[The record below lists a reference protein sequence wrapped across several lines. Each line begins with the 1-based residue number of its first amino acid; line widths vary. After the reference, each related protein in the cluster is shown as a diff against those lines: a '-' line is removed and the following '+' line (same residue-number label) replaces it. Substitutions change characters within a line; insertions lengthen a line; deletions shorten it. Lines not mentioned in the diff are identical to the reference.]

1 MLGMAERVEVVVIG
15 AGQAGLAVSHEL
27 TQRGIE
33 HVLLERNRVGQ
44 SWRTR
49 WESFCLVTPNWF
61 IQLPGGSYDGPD
73 PDGFM
78 LRDDIVAHL
87 ERYAA
92 SFDAP
97 VREGV
102 TVNVV
107 EPLPAGGLLLRTSVG
122 DLHASTVVVATG
134 TYRTPHRP
142 AGAGSLPE
150 SLSVIDAESY
160 RNPESL
166 PEGAVLI
173 VGSGQTGCQ
182 LAEELHQAGRE
193 VILACGRAPWAPR
206 QIDGRDLV
214 RWLVETPFLNQTVA
228 DLPSPMAR
236 LIANVQTT
244 GRDGGHDLHYRVLQ
258 AQGVTLAGHFR
269 GVEHGRVQFAPDLTQ
284 SVAFGDDR
292 YRDIRKLLRTSRQ
305 ARGLAA
311 PNLPDPEPF
320 TADPPDQLDV
330 DRFGTVIFTAGFR
343 PDYPSWVKPPGCF
356 DELGFPIQ
364 TDGASFVIPGLYFL
378 GTHFLRTRKSSLLAG
393 VGEDA
398 VTVAQAIATR

>member
-1 MLGMAERVEVVVIG
+1 
-15 AGQAGLAVSHEL
+15 
-27 TQRGIE
+27 
-33 HVLLERNRVGQ
+33 
-44 SWRTR
+44 
-49 WESFCLVTPNWF
+49 
-61 IQLPGGSYDGPD
+61 
-73 PDGFM
+73 
-78 LRDDIVAHL
+78 
-87 ERYAA
+87 
-92 SFDAP
+92 
-97 VREGV
+97 
-102 TVNVV
+102 
-107 EPLPAGGLLLRTSVG
+107 
-122 DLHASTVVVATG
+122 
-134 TYRTPHRP
+134 
-142 AGAGSLPE
+142 
-150 SLSVIDAESY
+150 
-160 RNPESL
+160 
-166 PEGAVLI
+166 
-173 VGSGQTGCQ
+173 
-182 LAEELHQAGRE
+182 
-193 VILACGRAPWAPR
+193 
-206 QIDGRDLV
+206 
-214 RWLVETPFLNQTVA
+214 
-228 DLPSPMAR
+228 MAR

-269 GVEHGRVQFAPDLTQ
+269 GVEHGRVQFAPDLAQ

-364 TDGASFVIPGLYFL
+364 TDGASSVIPGLYFL

>member
-1 MLGMAERVEVVVIG
+1 MLGMAERVEVVIIG
-15 AGQAGLAVSHEL
+15 AGQAGLAASHEL
-27 TQRGIE
+27 SQRGME
-33 HVLLERNRVGQ
+33 HVVLERNRIGQ

-49 WESFCLVTPNWF
+49 WDSFCLVTPNWF
-61 IQLPGGSYDGPD
+61 IQLPGGGYDGPD

-78 LRDDIVAHL
+78 VRDDIVAHL
-87 ERYAA
+87 QRYAE
-92 SFDAP
+92 SFHAP

-102 TVNVV
+102 EVTVV
-107 EPLPAGGLLLRTSVG
+107 EPLSAGGLLLRTRTG
-122 DLHASTVVVATG
+122 DLRAGKVVVATG

-142 AGAGSLPE
+142 AGAGSLPG
-150 SLSVIDAESY
+150 SLFVIDAESY

-166 PEGAVLI
+166 PEGAVLV

-193 VILACGRAPWAPR
+193 VVLACGRAPWAPR
-206 QIDGRDLV
+206 RIEGRDLV

-228 DLPSPMAR
+228 DLPSPAAR

-258 AQGVTLAGHFR
+258 AQGVKLAGHFR
-269 GVEHGRVQFAPDLTQ
+269 GVEHGRVQFGPDLAQ

-292 YRDIRKLLRTSRQ
+292 YRDIRQLLRTSRQ
-305 ARGLAA
+305 ARGLPA
-311 PNLPDPEPF
+311 PDLPDPEPF
-320 TADPPDQLDV
+320 TADPPDQLDL

-343 PDYPSWVKPPGCF
+343 PDYPSWVKAPGCF

-364 TDGASFVIPGLYFL
+364 TDGASSVVPGLYFL

-398 VTVAQAIATR
+398 ATVVETIGTR

>member
-97 VREGV
+97 VRERV

-107 EPLPAGGLLLRTSVG
+107 EPLLAGGLLLRTSVG
-122 DLHASTVVVATG
+122 DLHASKVVVATG

-166 PEGAVLI
+166 PEGAVLL

-214 RWLVETPFLNQTVA
+214 RWLVETPFL
-228 DLPSPMAR
+228 DLNRP
-236 LIANVQTT
+236 
-244 GRDGGHDLHYRVLQ
+244 G
-258 AQGVTLAGHFR
+258 F
-269 GVEHGRVQFAPDLTQ
+269 
-284 SVAFGDDR
+284 
-292 YRDIRKLLRTSRQ
+292 
-305 ARGLAA
+305 ARGWGSGHLA
-311 PNLPDPEPF
+311 PLGDGVSIHDFPF
-320 TADPPDQLDV
+320 LGCHVV
-330 DRFGTVIFTAGFR
+330 DR
-343 PDYPSWVKPPGCF
+343 
-356 DELGFPIQ
+356 
-364 TDGASFVIPGLYFL
+364 
-378 GTHFLRTRKSSLLAG
+378 
-393 VGEDA
+393 
-398 VTVAQAIATR
+398 

>member
-49 WESFCLVTPNWF
+49 WDSFCLVTPNWF

-122 DLHASTVVVATG
+122 DLHASKVVVATG

-160 RNPESL
+160 RNRESL

-182 LAEELHQAGRE
+182 LAEELHQASPYPE
-193 VILACGRAPWAPR
+193 RATP
-206 QIDGRDLV
+206 Q
-214 RWLVETPFLNQTVA
+214 ETRAV
-228 DLPSPMAR
+228 
-236 LIANVQTT
+236 
-244 GRDGGHDLHYRVLQ
+244 
-258 AQGVTLAGHFR
+258 
-269 GVEHGRVQFAPDLTQ
+269 
-284 SVAFGDDR
+284 
-292 YRDIRKLLRTSRQ
+292 
-305 ARGLAA
+305 LAA
-311 PNLPDPEPF
+311 LWPW
-320 TADPPDQLDV
+320 T
-330 DRFGTVIFTAGFR
+330 G
-343 PDYPSWVKPPGCF
+343 
-356 DELGFPIQ
+356 
-364 TDGASFVIPGLYFL
+364 
-378 GTHFLRTRKSSLLAG
+378 
-393 VGEDA
+393 
-398 VTVAQAIATR
+398 

>member
-97 VREGV
+97 VRERV

-107 EPLPAGGLLLRTSVG
+107 EPLLAGGLLLRTSVG

-160 RNPESL
+160 RNPASL
-166 PEGAVLI
+166 PEGAVLL

-258 AQGVTLAGHFR
+258 AQGVTPAGHFR

-305 ARGLAA
+305 ARGLPA

-364 TDGASFVIPGLYFL
+364 TDGASSVIPGLYFL